1 MVRLRAAHAG
11 PRMPKAVVDI
21 GTRRTRERIA
31 CCGRR
36 CEGITV
42 NDCVRAG
49 CRGQWVR
56 RVDRARGGEPLQM
69 GPVIGCYVWLLIYR
83 TQVSEFIRTSV
94 QALPTSWDDLA
105 DVTALWGH
113 IHGRRRVPSSGRWK
127 MLFRAVFWNAGK
139 LISGSRAVRLFTFGE
154 DRRVLVTCG
163 RLVRARDAALAGV
176 TADIVIVAL

>member
-42 NDCVRAG
+42 DDCVRAG
-49 CRGQWVR
+49 RRGQWER

-69 GPVIGCYVWLLIYR
+69 GPVIGCYILLLI
-83 TQVSEFIRTSV
+83 
-94 QALPTSWDDLA
+94 SWDDLA
-105 DVTALWGH
+105 DVAALWGYVR
-113 IHGRRRVPSSGRWK
+113 GRRRIPSSGRRK
-127 MLFRAVFWNAGK
+127 VLFRAIFCNAGK
-139 LISGSRAVRLFTFGE
+139 LVAGSRAARLFTFGE

-163 RLVRARDAALAGV
+163 RLVCARDAALTGI

>member
-42 NDCVRAG
+42 DDCVRAG

-69 GPVIGCYVWLLIYR
+69 GPVIGCYILLLI
-83 TQVSEFIRTSV
+83 
-94 QALPTSWDDLA
+94 SWDDLA
-105 DVTALWGH
+105 DVAALWGYVR
-113 IHGRRRVPSSGRWK
+113 GRRRIPSSGRRK
-127 MLFRAVFWNAGK
+127 VLFRAIF
-139 LISGSRAVRLFTFGE
+139 FGE

-163 RLVRARDAALAGV
+163 RLVCARDAALTGI